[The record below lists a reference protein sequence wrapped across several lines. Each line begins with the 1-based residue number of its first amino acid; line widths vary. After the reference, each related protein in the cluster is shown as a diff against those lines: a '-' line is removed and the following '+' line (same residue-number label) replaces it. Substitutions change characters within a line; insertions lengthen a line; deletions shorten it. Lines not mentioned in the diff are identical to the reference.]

1 MERLLGMLGVLAVAY
16 AAYALSFKKW
26 DYTSEAKRLERRNV
40 LKAKGMSD
48 TFYFIHARTLF
59 VLNAL
64 SGGLFVFYWLYR
76 QWQAVLYGFKR
87 QDGTK
92 LAGSALLRTVG
103 GFGTFFQLNAIICR
117 TCEYMHHK
125 APLAPWAW
133 GFLWLGGLAS
143 ALAAPGWAG
152 KLAGYLFFCAAPAA
166 LQNRLNALP
175 KTAIPGTPKTP
186 EIIAA
191 AGALVLALCLVA
203 LGRIVL

>member
-1 MERLLGMLGVLAVAY
+1 MLGVLAVMY

-26 DYTSEAKRLERRNV
+26 DYTSEAKRLERRGV
-40 LKAKGMSD
+40 LKEKGMSN
-48 TFYFIHARTLF
+48 TFYFIHARTLW

-87 QDGTK
+87 LDGRP
-92 LAGSALLRTVG
+92 LSGGALVRTVG

-133 GFLWLGGLAS
+133 GVLWLGGLVTT
-143 ALAAPGWAG
+143 LAAPDTTARVI
-152 KLAGYLFFCAAPAA
+152 GYLFFCSAPAA

-175 KTAIPGTPKTP
+175 KEPIPAAPKAG

-191 AGALVLALCLVA
+191 AAGLVIALLIIMLM
-203 LGRIVL
+203 RIEL